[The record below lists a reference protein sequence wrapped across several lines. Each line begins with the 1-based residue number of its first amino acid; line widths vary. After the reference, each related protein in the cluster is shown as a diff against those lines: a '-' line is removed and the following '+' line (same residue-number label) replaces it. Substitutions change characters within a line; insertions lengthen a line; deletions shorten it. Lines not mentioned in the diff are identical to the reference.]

1 MQNNTGLGD
10 EDLRRELA
18 LHTDKYQINMM
29 YAHWVNGT
37 HKRKAVFEA
46 YFRKLP
52 FGNGFAVF
60 AGLERITQYIRDLR
74 FTEDDVRYL
83 SEQEENYAPAFLEEL
98 LQFHFKGNIHAMKEG
113 ALVFPDEPLVRVE
126 GTIMEAQLVET
137 AILNFMNYQTLI
149 ATKASRIKQV
159 APNDILLEF
168 GTRRAQEADA
178 AVWGARAAYIGGFHA
193 TSNMLAGRMFGIPT
207 KGTHAHSWVQSFSSE
222 QEAFDA
228 YAKVLPDGVTLL
240 VDTFDTLRSGVP
252 HAINT
257 AKKLEA
263 AGKKMNAIRLDS
275 GDLAYL
281 SIQARKMLDEA
292 GLDYVKIVASN
303 DLDENTIMDLK
314 LQGAAI
320 DTWGVGTQLI
330 TAADQPSL
338 GGVYKLV
345 EIESATGEMIPTIK
359 ISSNP
364 EKVSTPGKKDVY
376 RIVGTNGKAMADYI
390 SSPDE
395 AAPRNGARIKLF
407 NPLHPYL
414 RKNVDKYEALPMLE
428 PIFVNGFQVYSL
440 PPLEEI
446 RRYHEQQLDLFWPE
460 YLRKLNPEVYRVN
473 LSEQV
478 WNRKQQLIAEHM
490 QLDLE

>member
-1 MQNNTGLGD
+1 M
-10 EDLRRELA
+10 RRELA

-60 AGLERITQYIRDLR
+60 AGLERITQYISDLR
-74 FTEDDVRYL
+74 FTEEDVRYL

-113 ALVFPDEPLVRVE
+113 AIVFPDEPLVRVE

-228 YAKVLPDGVTLL
+228 YAKVMPDGVTLL

-263 AGKKMNAIRLDS
+263 QGKRMNGIRLDS

-281 SIQARKMLDEA
+281 SQQARKMLDEA

-345 EIESATGEMIPTIK
+345 EIESASGEMIPTIK

-364 EKVSTPGKKDVY
+364 EKVSTPGKKEVF

-390 SSPDE
+390 NFPDE

-490 QLDLE
+490 QLDQLDNE

>member
-1 MQNNTGLGD
+1 MN
-10 EDLRRELA
+10 RELA

-37 HKRKAVFEA
+37 HKRRAVFEA

-60 AGLERITQYIRDLR
+60 AGLERIVGYVRNLR
-74 FTEDDVRYL
+74 FSEEDIRYL
-83 SEQEENYAPAFLEEL
+83 SEQEENYAPAFLEDL
-98 LQFHFKGNIHAMKEG
+98 LQFHFQGTIHSMKEG
-113 ALVFPDEPLVRVE
+113 ALVFPEEPLIRVE

-137 AILNFMNYQTLI
+137 AILNFMNFQTLI
-149 ATKASRIKQV
+149 ATKAARIKQV
-159 APNDILLEF
+159 AGDDILLEF

-178 AVWGARAAYIGGFHA
+178 AIWGTRAAFISGFDA
-193 TSNMLAGRMFGIPT
+193 TSNMLASRMFGIPA
-207 KGTHAHSWVQSFSSE
+207 KGTHAHSWVQSFGSE
-222 QEAFDA
+222 QEAFDT

-252 HAINT
+252 NAIAT

-263 AGKKMNAIRLDS
+263 AGKRMNAIRLDS

-292 GLDYVKIVASN
+292 GLQYVKIVASN
-303 DLDENTIMDLK
+303 DLDENTISNLK

-330 TAADQPSL
+330 TASDQPSL

-345 EIESATGEMIPTIK
+345 EIESKEGEMVPTIK

-376 RIVGTNGKAMADYI
+376 RIIGTSGRALADYI
-390 SSPDE
+390 CFPGEDALQSGRPL
-395 AAPRNGARIKLF
+395 KLF

-414 RKNVDKYEALPMLE
+414 QKKVDRYEALPMLE
-428 PIFVNGFQVYSL
+428 PIFVNGFQVYTL
-440 PPLEEI
+440 PGLDEI
-446 RRYHEQQLDLFWPE
+446 RRYHKEQLSLFWPE

-473 LSEQV
+473 LSERV
-478 WNRKQQLIAEHM
+478 WNRKQELIKEHM
-490 QLDLE
+490 PADRE

>member
-1 MQNNTGLGD
+1 MNQ
-10 EDLRRELA
+10 ELA

-37 HKRKAVFEA
+37 HKRRAVFEA

-60 AGLERITQYIRDLR
+60 AGLERIVRYISTLR
-74 FTEDDVRYL
+74 FSEEDIRYL
-83 SEQEENYAPAFLEEL
+83 SEQEENYDPAFLEEL
-98 LQFHFKGNIHAMKEG
+98 LRFRFQGTIHSMQEG
-113 ALVFPDEPLVRVE
+113 AVIFPEEPLVRVE
-126 GTIMEAQLVET
+126 GSIMEAQLVET

-149 ATKASRIKQV
+149 ATKAARIKQV
-159 APNDILLEF
+159 AAGDTLLEF

-178 AVWGARAAYIGGFHA
+178 AVWGARAAYVAGFDA
-193 TSNMLAGRMFGIPT
+193 TSNMLAGRLFGIPT

-228 YAKVLPDGVTLL
+228 YARVLPDGVTLL

-252 HAINT
+252 HAIAT

-263 AGKKMNAIRLDS
+263 QGKRMKGIRLDS

-292 GLDYVKIVASN
+292 GLPYVGIVASN
-303 DLDENTIMDLK
+303 DLDENTIMNLK
-314 LQGAAI
+314 SQGARI

-330 TAADQPSL
+330 TASDQPSL

-345 EIESATGEMIPTIK
+345 EIEAADGRMVPTIK

-364 EKVSTPGKKDVY
+364 EKVSTPGKKEVY
-376 RIVGTNGKAMADYI
+376 RIIGEQGKALADYLAF
-390 SSPDE
+390 PE
-395 AAPRNGARIKLF
+395 EEAPRSGRKLKIF

-414 RKNVDKYEALPMLE
+414 RKKVERYEAMPMLQ
-428 PIFVNGFQVYSL
+428 PIFTNGLQVYEL
-440 PPLEEI
+440 PTLEAI
-446 RRYHEQQLDLFWPE
+446 RAYHRSQLDLFWPE
-460 YLRKLNPEVYRVN
+460 YLRKLNPEVYRVS
-473 LSEQV
+473 LSETV
-478 WNRKQQLIAEHM
+478 WNRKQELIAEH
-490 QLDLE
+490 LHTEEE

>member
-1 MQNNTGLGD
+1 MRQMQTTS
-10 EDLRRELA
+10 LA

-52 FGNGFAVF
+52 FKNGYAVF
-60 AGLERITQYIRDLR
+60 AGLERIVHYISNLK
-74 FTEDDVRYL
+74 FTMEDITYL
-83 SEQEENYAPAFLEEL
+83 SSQEENYDPAFLEEL
-98 LQFHFKGNIHAMKEG
+98 LQFTFQGTIYAMKEG

-126 GTIMEAQLVET
+126 GNIMEAQLVET

-159 APNDILLEF
+159 AGNNTLLEF

-178 AVWGARAAYIGGFHA
+178 AIWGARAAYVAGFDA
-193 TSNMLAGRMFGIPT
+193 TSNMLAGEQFGIPT
-207 KGTHAHSWVQSFSSE
+207 AGTHAHSWVQSFESE

-228 YAKVLPDGVTLL
+228 YAKVMPDQVTLL
-240 VDTFDTLRSGVP
+240 VDTFDTLGSGVP
-252 HAINT
+252 HAIET

-263 AGKKMNAIRLDS
+263 QGKKMNAIRLDS

-292 GLDYVKIVASN
+292 GFPYVKIVASN
-303 DLDENTIMDLK
+303 DLDEHTIFNLK
-314 LQGAAI
+314 AQGAQI

-345 EIESATGEMIPTIK
+345 EREVGEGMQPTIK
-359 ISSNP
+359 ISANP
-364 EKVSTPGKKDVY
+364 EKVTTPGKKEVY
-376 RIVGTNGKAMADYI
+376 RLVDPKTNKAIADYI
-390 SSPDE
+390 CYPDDE
-395 AAPRNGARIKLF
+395 QPKQKEPLQLF
-407 NPLHPYL
+407 NPVHPYMKKTI
-414 RKNVDKYEALPMLE
+414 KNYDVVTMLE
-428 PIFVNGFQVYSL
+428 PIFVEGKKVYEL
-440 PPLEEI
+440 PTLEQI
-446 RRYHEQQLDLFWPE
+446 REYHREQINMFWPE
-460 YLRKLNPEVYRVN
+460 YLRKLNPEIYRVN
-473 LSEQV
+473 ISPAA
-478 WNRKQQLIAEHM
+478 WNLKQKMISDYIHS
-490 QLDLE
+490 